1 MNEDHALLSSATVI
15 DLKKQDVVFQEG
27 DPADDSF
34 YFVILGCLGVYRGKR
49 GISTMYQGHFFGE
62 IALILNEP
70 RTATV
75 LVQSETARLARFSRE
90 SFLEES
96 RHNIHLTLRMLL
108 TTLGRQLRILNEV
121 RNAQQDGFR
130 GLDTAGP
137 ILAELRQ
144 VNASIADSLT
154 RMHVTYRPRDRAV
167 FREGDRCDGN
177 AFFILDGEITIYE
190 RVNGVDIEAARLSA
204 GDIFG
209 MEAFTKKQEHRQYSA
224 VVTSA
229 DSRTVFVDRD
239 LFVKTAQLNP
249 EFFFNVFRYQTC
261 VLYSLE
267 RAYYSER
274 PAGYATAE
282 AIEEEPEVAP

>member
-177 AFFILDGEITIYE
+177 AFFILDGEITIYK

-204 GDIFG
+204 GG
-209 MEAFTKKQEHRQYSA
+209 VAAQAGKAALAAATAASVSA
-224 VVTSA
+224 CAPSEI
-229 DSRTVFVDRD
+229 
-239 LFVKTAQLNP
+239 TAQGSS
-249 EFFFNVFRYQTC
+249 VDGSITTQSCGT
-261 VLYSLE
+261 
-267 RAYYSER
+267 AGATQR
-274 PAGYATAE
+274 PLM
-282 AIEEEPEVAP
+282 